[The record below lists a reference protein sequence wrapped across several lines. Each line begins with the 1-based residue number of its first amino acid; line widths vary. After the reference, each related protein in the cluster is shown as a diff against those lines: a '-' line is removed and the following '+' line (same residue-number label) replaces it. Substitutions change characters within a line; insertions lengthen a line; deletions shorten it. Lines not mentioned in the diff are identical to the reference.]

1 MMTNEQKSTNVPSQ
15 PQPQPHPEPVTRHQ
29 GFLNA
34 RKVRATAFFVITLC
48 IIVSVMA
55 SILAI
60 WNFAQPDVLWRT
72 VATCAVIATG
82 FVIFAKM
89 NTSISSSGED

>member
-1 MMTNEQKSTNVPSQ
+1 MATEQESTREIIVQEVRN
-15 PQPQPHPEPVTRHQ
+15 T

-34 RKVRATAFFVITLC
+34 RKVHAVAFFAITLC

-60 WNFAQPDVLWRT
+60 WDFARPDVLWRT

-82 FVIFAKM
+82 FLIFAKM
-89 NTSISSSGED
+89 NTSIGSNIEG